1 MSNLHRKVICN
12 KYNLFLFGLFIGMPF
27 VTNAADEI
35 TPKQYCLEESPSG
48 VMFDANKLIV
58 VHRTPISITGDR
70 KALYRAFIKAELRA
84 KGNLTRMLAEKHSST
99 LTSTDTTEDTTG
111 TRQIVDA
118 NGKLSSSEVTSAQKD
133 TLEML
138 ETNVSSADYI
148 GLRKFEESYNAE
160 LGEVCV
166 AVGTSPEIVSQVN
179 AFKNLMINPD
189 HVSLQKNRSKVDTNL
204 KSFHRRSTWK

>member
-1 MSNLHRKVICN
+1 
-12 KYNLFLFGLFIGMPF
+12 
-27 VTNAADEI
+27 
-35 TPKQYCLEESPSG
+35 
-48 VMFDANKLIV
+48 
-58 VHRTPISITGDR
+58 
-70 KALYRAFIKAELRA
+70 
-84 KGNLTRMLAEKHSST
+84 
-99 LTSTDTTEDTTG
+99 
-111 TRQIVDA
+111 
-118 NGKLSSSEVTSAQKD
+118 SEVTSAQKD